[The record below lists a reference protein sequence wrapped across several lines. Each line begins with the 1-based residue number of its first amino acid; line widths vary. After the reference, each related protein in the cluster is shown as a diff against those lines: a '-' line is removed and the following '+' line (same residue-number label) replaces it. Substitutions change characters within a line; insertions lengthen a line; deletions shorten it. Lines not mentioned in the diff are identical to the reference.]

1 MDFAASLGL
10 CSAIVSMVCGG
21 IIIDTETLARDKTTR
36 LRQLI
41 LRADKALIMANELQK
56 QHKEMEEY
64 LTMERKI
71 IGQLGEA
78 LNSANHNLDLSETVF
93 MNNIPTLRRNY
104 IKALDDLYLQAQKY
118 LEQEELKLIQ
128 DGEYV
133 LKVYNKGSCP
143 FTRLQENL

>member
-1 MDFAASLGL
+1 MDFAVFMGL
-10 CSAIVSMVCGG
+10 CSTIVTMVCGG
-21 IIIDTETLARDKTTR
+21 IVVDTETLARDKNKR
-36 LRQLI
+36 LKQLI
-41 LRADKALIMANELQK
+41 VRADQALIMAMELQK

-71 IGQLGEA
+71 IGQLGES
-78 LNSANHNLDLSETVF
+78 LNSANYNLDLSETVF

-128 DGEYV
+128 DGQYV
-133 LKVYNKGSCP
+133 LKVYNKGSFP
-143 FTRLQENL
+143 FIGEPLN